1 MNLTRNEQIEAEKIK
16 LRSLPFSIRWKIY
29 KIRFFAVDDNYMNI
43 LSTAI
48 IEGSKGEITMNITV
62 ICKECKAKLECA
74 HKDLYLYNLECP
86 KCGWILHRRHE
97 RHKMIRVAP
106 VAPEVPVMSEKY
118 DRYER
123 QPRYD
128 KCCDCLNYGS
138 WKCYDCVWRI

>member
-1 MNLTRNEQIEAEKIK
+1 
-16 LRSLPFSIRWKIY
+16 
-29 KIRFFAVDDNYMNI
+29 
-43 LSTAI
+43 
-48 IEGSKGEITMNITV
+48 MNITV
-62 ICKECKAKLECA
+62 ICKECKAELECA

-106 VAPEVPVMSEKY
+106 EVPVMSEKY
-118 DRYER
+118 DRYKR
-123 QPRYD
+123 QSRYD